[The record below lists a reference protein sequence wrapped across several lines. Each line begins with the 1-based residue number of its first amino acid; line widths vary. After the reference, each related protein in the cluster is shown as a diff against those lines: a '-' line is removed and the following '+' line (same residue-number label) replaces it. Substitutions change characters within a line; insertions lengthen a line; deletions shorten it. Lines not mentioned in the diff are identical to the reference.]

1 MTQMVQTHLLDG
13 AVLLENFIYLQRG
26 KDCMAEKCV
35 VTPWEVKGSIDYDK
49 LIKEFGVSKIDGALL
64 KRLEKHMGE
73 VHHFLRRGIF
83 FAHRDLKFALD
94 QLEKGNLYL
103 YTGCGP
109 SGPIHMGHAM
119 VWMFV
124 KWLQD
129 KLDLE
134 LYFQFTDDEKF
145 LFKDQSFEDIQKWTH
160 ENMLDVIAMGF
171 NSKKTH
177 FIHDTKHA
185 DILYP
190 EAIKVAKKLTFST
203 VRSAFGLG
211 NNANIG
217 SIFFT
222 SMQTVPAFLGSI
234 LKKKKM
240 ACLIPHAIDQ
250 DPHFRL
256 TRDILPKLGYHK
268 PASIQSRFLPGLGG
282 MRSDG
287 KLSSSVG
294 QAIYLTDDEK
304 TVRKKIMKYAFSGGK
319 VTVEEHR
326 SLGGNPDIDVAYQW
340 LMFFEEDDKKLAKI
354 YKDYKSGKL
363 LSGELKQI
371 LVDKLNVFLKK
382 HQKARAS
389 AAGKIDKFLL
399 KC

>member
-190 EAIKVAKKLTFST
+190 EAIKVAKKLTYST

-211 NNANIG
+211 NNA
-217 SIFFT
+217 
-222 SMQTVPAFLGSI
+222 FLSSESVSPS
-234 LKKKKM
+234 LK
-240 ACLIPHAIDQ
+240 ALLNHAIEM
-250 DPHFRL
+250 
-256 TRDILPKLGYHK
+256 
-268 PASIQSRFLPGLGG
+268 RFHCF
-282 MRSDG
+282 
-287 KLSSSVG
+287 KENIIK
-294 QAIYLTDDEK
+294 A
-304 TVRKKIMKYAFSGGK
+304 
-319 VTVEEHR
+319 
-326 SLGGNPDIDVAYQW
+326 
-340 LMFFEEDDKKLAKI
+340 
-354 YKDYKSGKL
+354 L
-363 LSGELKQI
+363 LRQ
-371 LVDKLNVFLKK
+371 
-382 HQKARAS
+382 R
-389 AAGKIDKFLL
+389 
-399 KC
+399 